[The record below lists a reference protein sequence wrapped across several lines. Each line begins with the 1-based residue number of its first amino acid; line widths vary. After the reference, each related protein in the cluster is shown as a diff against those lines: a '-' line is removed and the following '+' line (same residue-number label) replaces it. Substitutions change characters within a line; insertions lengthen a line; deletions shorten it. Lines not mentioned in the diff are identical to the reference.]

1 MTGQKLLVA
10 NRGEI
15 AIRIFRSAAAL
26 GMASIAIY
34 PADDSTSLHVE
45 KADAAI
51 ALPGRGV
58 AAYLDGAAILR
69 AAREAGGDGIT
80 HHPDTLSWEV
90 DCYPGSSGY
99 GASHFRGNP
108 R

>member
-15 AIRIFRSAAAL
+15 AIRIFRSAADL

-34 PADDSTSLHVE
+34 PADDSASLHVE
-45 KADAAI
+45 KADTAI

-58 AAYLDGAAILR
+58 AAYLEMTILFDR
-69 AAREAGGDGIT
+69 AYPLILHIARNDARK
-80 HHPDTLSWEV
+80 HPAQV
-90 DCYPGSSGY
+90 
-99 GASHFRGNP
+99 RG
-108 R
+108 